1 MAISTRSSPTT
12 LVEVDLVEQVE
23 RPGFGQLEGVAAD
36 DRAVGAA
43 VADHADLGEDIVVHG
58 TWASHGPPIS
68 LICRQTHGLHTGA
81 MIMAND
87 LMMAQMSKK
96 GGFIAALD
104 QSGGSSPG
112 ALRLYGIPDTA
123 YEGEAEMFRLIHQMR
138 ARIMTAPAFTGDK
151 VIGTILFEGTMDGE
165 VRGKP
170 TAAYLWEERQ
180 VVPFIKVDR
189 GLEPEKDGVQLMRPM
204 PQLEPLCDRAVK
216 LGVYGTKMRSVI
228 NLASKEGI
236 AAIAAQQFEV
246 GERIAH
252 HGLMPIL
259 EPEVS
264 IKSPDKKAAEAILF
278 DELKKLTDALPAG
291 RQVMFKLTLPDV
303 ADLYMPLV
311 NHPRVARVVA
321 LSGGYTRADACQRL
335 AANHGMIASF
345 SRALVQDL
353 RVSMSDAEFEKALAQ
368 SIDEIHR
375 ASTVKA

>member
-1 MAISTRSSPTT
+1 
-12 LVEVDLVEQVE
+12 
-23 RPGFGQLEGVAAD
+23 
-36 DRAVGAA
+36 
-43 VADHADLGEDIVVHG
+43 
-58 TWASHGPPIS
+58 
-68 LICRQTHGLHTGA
+68 

-87 LMMAQMSKK
+87 QMTGQMSKK

-123 YEGEAEMFRLIHQMR
+123 YSGEAEMFRLIHQMR
-138 ARIMTAPAFTGDK
+138 VRIMTAPAFNGDK

-165 VRGKP
+165 VGGKP
-170 TAAYLWEERQ
+170 TPAYLWEERR
-180 VVPFIKVDR
+180 VVPFVKVDR

-204 PQLEPLCDRAVK
+204 PQLDQLCERAVK

-236 AAIAAQQFEV
+236 VAIAAQQFEI
-246 GERIAH
+246 GERIAQ

-264 IKSPDKKAAEAILF
+264 IKSPDKKGAEAILF
-278 DELKKLTDALPAG
+278 EELKKRTDALPAG

-303 ADLYMPLV
+303 TDLYLPLV
-311 NHPRVARVVA
+311 NHPSIVRVVA
-321 LSGGYTRADACQRL
+321 LSGGYTRAEACQRL

-353 RVSMSDAEFEKALAQ
+353 RVSMSDTEFEAALAQ
-368 SIDEIHR
+368 SIDEIYR